1 MTIPS
6 WLDVSPSSFAQARE
20 AGTRTGIASAQS
32 SQQATAEA
40 AQRGQQNRQ
49 EGARLD
55 QQGQLEGARI
65 GLEGQ
70 QIAQQGAL
78 ESARIIQSAAQA
90 AQQLAFEKQKLQAQ
104 QQQTAMEF
112 QVGEE
117 TSKQNF
123 MVKQTQ
129 DAVNNA
135 YRQAQIG
142 LGQQRIDQ
150 TAQKVKQDLAEKAQA
165 LADRQSYAMAV
176 AGGMTPAEA
185 LAKYPSAWTP
195 ALAQA
200 TAKPGPEQ
208 TVTEHFKEV
217 EGKDA
222 DVTPGGT
229 RSFLNP
235 MRYLKGADF
244 PAVTNAPAVA
254 GHPAYSVT
262 QKMPVGTSPTDAFRA
277 AAQPSP
283 ASGATAPAPSGPSA
297 PGLPKQGDIVNGYV
311 FKGGDPADQKNWIEA
326 PPEPAPIQ

>member
-1 MTIPS
+1 MNLPP
-6 WLDVSPSSFAQARE
+6 WLDVSPNQFVQAAE
-20 AGTRTGIASAQS
+20 AGTRAGLER
-32 SQQATAEA
+32 SQLV
-40 AQRGQQNRQ
+40 QQGDLER
-49 EGARLD
+49 ARMK

-65 GLEGQ
+65 SQQAQQAGMQASLEGTR
-70 QIAQQGAL
+70 IA
-78 ESARIIQSAAQA
+78 QSAAQA
-90 AQQLAFEKQKLQAQ
+90 AQQLGLERQKLAFQ

-112 QVGEE
+112 QVSEE

-235 MRYLKGADF
+235 MRYLAGKDY
-244 PAVTNAPAVA
+244 PAVTNAPAVE

-262 QKMPVGTSPTDAFRA
+262 QKVPVGTSPTDAFR